1 MSEQPGDYGR
11 YLQTHRR
18 AKAMSLEVVAQK
30 TKISMTCLRQIENE
44 DGAGLPAP
52 TFVKGFIRAYA
63 EVVGAEP
70 QEALNRYET
79 NIDIHQRQSEGD
91 MAARDTPGAFW
102 GRMLLAFLLLTAL
115 IGGTIYF
122 IQRLERPAQSAPMDK
137 AVPLEAPLPLQPPA
151 SPDEI
156 PGPLKNSAVGSPAT
170 PVALPQVP
178 APVDVE
184 TALPAIAPPE
194 EPTPGEQALREEP
207 TSPVAPLSADIHEP
221 SQAETLQGAQQ
232 GPDSQTVA
240 RLPQRAAPSPVA
252 PHAKLVL
259 TVTALELSWLR
270 VTSDQGPPR
279 EMTLQPGHTATVEAR
294 SHFRLLIGNA
304 GGILLALNDQPVSV
318 PGRSGQVVTLQLP

>member
-18 AKAMSLEVVAQK
+18 AKAMSLEVVSQK

-63 EVVGAEP
+63 EVVGADA

-79 NIDIHQRQSEGD
+79 NIDVHRRQSESD
-91 MAARDTPGAFW
+91 MAGTDTPGAFW

-137 AVPLEAPLPLQPPA
+137 AMPLEAPSPLQPPD
-151 SPDEI
+151 SPGEI
-156 PGPLKNSAVGSPAT
+156 PVPVKGSAV
-170 PVALPQVP
+170 
-178 APVDVE
+178 
-184 TALPAIAPPE
+184 
-194 EPTPGEQALREEP
+194 
-207 TSPVAPLSADIHEP
+207 
-221 SQAETLQGAQQ
+221 AETLGAQE
-232 GPDSQTVA
+232 GSQAVA
-240 RLPQRAAPSPVA
+240 RLPPGGAFLAESWCSRDP
-252 PHAKLVL
+252 
-259 TVTALELSWLR
+259 LELSGSEPPM
-270 VTSDQGPPR
+270 VTR

-294 SHFRLLIGNA
+294 SHIGNA

>member
-18 AKAMSLEVVAQK
+18 AKAMSLDVVAQK

-63 EVVGAEP
+63 EFVGADV

-79 NIDIHQRQSEGD
+79 NTEVHMRQSEGD
-91 MAARDTPGAFW
+91 KAGKDGPGAFW
-102 GRMLLAFLLLTAL
+102 GRLLLAFLLLTAL

-122 IQRLERPAQSAPMDK
+122 IQRLERPAQGAPTDQ
-137 AVPLEAPLPLQPPA
+137 AVPPEAPSPVQPP
-151 SPDEI
+151 STGETPV
-156 PGPLKNSAVGSPAT
+156 PVKGSVAGHLAN

-178 APVDVE
+178 APVVVGS
-184 TALPAIAPPE
+184 ALPTIAPSE
-194 EPTPGEQALREEP
+194 EPTPVEQALRVQTASSDE
-207 TSPVAPLSADIHEP
+207 PLSPDIHP
-221 SQAETLQGAQQ
+221 PLQAETQQGAQQ
-232 GPDSQTVA
+232 GPDPLAVA
-240 RLPQRAAPSPVA
+240 GLPQRAAPSPVA
-252 PHAKLVL
+252 STENLVL

-270 VTSDQGPPR
+270 VTSDQGLPR
-279 EMTLQPGHTATVEAR
+279 EMTLQPGHTATVVAR
-294 SHFRLLIGNA
+294 SRFQLLIGNA
-304 GGILLALNDQPVSV
+304 GGILLALNDQPVNV

>member
-63 EVVGAEP
+63 EVVGADA

-79 NIDIHQRQSEGD
+79 NIDVHRRQSESD
-91 MAARDTPGAFW
+91 MAGTDTPGAFW

-137 AVPLEAPLPLQPPA
+137 AMPLEAPLPLQPPD
-151 SPDEI
+151 SPGEI
-156 PGPLKNSAVGSPAT
+156 PVPVKGSAVGSPAT

-184 TALPAIAPPE
+184 PALPAIAPPE
-194 EPTPGEQALREEP
+194 EPTPVEQALREEP
-207 TSPVAPLSADIHEP
+207 ASPVAPLSADIHAP
-221 SQAETLQGAQQ
+221 LQAETLQGAQQ
-232 GPDSQTVA
+232 GPDSQAVA

-252 PHAKLVL
+252 PTAKLVL

-270 VTSDQGPPR
+270 VTSDQESTR
-279 EMTLQPGHTATVEAR
+279 EMTLQPGHTAT
-294 SHFRLLIGNA
+294 S
-304 GGILLALNDQPVSV
+304 
-318 PGRSGQVVTLQLP
+318 

>member
-63 EVVGAEP
+63 EVVGADA

-79 NIDIHQRQSEGD
+79 NIDVHRRQSEGD
-91 MAARDTPGAFW
+91 REGQDGPGAFW
-102 GRMLLAFLLLTAL
+102 GRMLLAFLLLAAL

-122 IQRLERPAQSAPMDK
+122 IQRLERPAQSAPMDE
-137 AVPLEAPLPLQPPA
+137 ALPLTAPLPVQPPD
-151 SPDEI
+151 SPGE
-156 PGPLKNSAVGSPAT
+156 T
-170 PVALPQVP
+170 PVPVNGSVVGNPADRVGLPQVS
-178 APVDVE
+178 APVDVQP
-184 TALPAIAPPE
+184 ALPEVAPPE
-194 EPTPGEQALREEP
+194 EPIPVEQALRVEP
-207 TSPVAPLSADIHEP
+207 ASPVEPLSADIHAP
-221 SQAETLQGAQQ
+221 FPAEALQGAQQ
-232 GPDSQTVA
+232 GPDPQAVA
-240 RLPQRAAPSPVA
+240 RLPQPAAPSPVA
-252 PHAKLVL
+252 PTEKLVL

-270 VTSDQGPPR
+270 VTSDQESTR
-279 EMTLQPGHTATVEAR
+279 EMTLQPGHTATIEAR
-294 SHFRLLIGNA
+294 SRFRLLIGNA

>member
-63 EVVGAEP
+63 EFVGADV

-79 NIDIHQRQSEGD
+79 NTAVHQRQSEGD
-91 MAARDTPGAFW
+91 RAVTDSPGAFW
-102 GRMLLAFLLLTAL
+102 GRMLLAFLLLAAL

-122 IQRLERPAQSAPMDK
+122 IQRLERSGVLHLPRALQWIK
-137 AVPLEAPLPLQPPA
+137 QCLWKAPLPVQPPE
-151 SPDEI
+151 STGE
-156 PGPLKNSAVGSPAT
+156 T
-170 PVALPQVP
+170 PVPVKGSALPQAP
-178 APVDVE
+178 ANCRWSSR
-184 TALPAIAPPE
+184 AAGAFAPPE
-194 EPTPGEQALREEP
+194 EPTPVEQALRVVP
-207 TSPVAPLSADIHEP
+207 ASPVEPLSADTHAP
-221 SQAETLQGAQQ
+221 FPAEAPQGAPQD
-232 GPDSQTVA
+232 PDPQAPA
-240 RLPQRAAPSPVA
+240 RLPQPAAPPPVA
-252 PHAKLVL
+252 PTEKLVL

-270 VTSDQGPPR
+270 VISDQESTR
-279 EMTLQPGHTATVEAR
+279 EMTLQPGHTATIEAR
-294 SHFRLLIGNA
+294 SRFQLLIGNA